1 MKYKNNPLNVRNT
14 GIFWQGRDT
23 HSNKPFLEFVELKY
37 GIRCALYLLYI
48 TYPKRGWNTIR
59 DIIYHWAPASD
70 GNSPSGYLHFVC
82 SGAGVISSE
91 VFSNLSIFKQYL
103 IVREMCMMET
113 KFYLNL
119 DDFEESKKL
128 LPVPFNKI

>member
-14 GIFWQGRDT
+14 GTRWQGRDT

-70 GNSPSGYLHFVC
+70 GNRPSVYLYFVC

-91 VFSNLSIFKQYL
+91 VFSNLSFFKQYL
-103 IVREMCMMET
+103 IVRFMCLMET
-113 KFYLNL
+113 KYSLSYL
-119 DDFEESKKL
+119 DFIDAKKL
-128 LPVPFNKI
+128 LPEPFNKI